1 MKAFPIRT
9 AYIAACT
16 MMFAAVLPRAGR
28 AQVPCLVA
36 PVLVD
41 SARDEVQSVLES
53 TSPLVLEMREE
64 QKLPKSGPIGPITV
78 VKDRVIC
85 SRIGTQF
92 DRDIPPNVSYVVL
105 RVGPLLYARDP
116 DQRKGTGILTDSTFK
131 VLLRMG
137 ASIKTPPTA
146 ADTTK
151 R

>member
-9 AYIAACT
+9 AYLAACT
-16 MMFAAVLPRAGR
+16 MMFAAFLPSAGS

-41 SARDEVQSVLES
+41 SARDEVESVLES
-53 TSPLVLEMREE
+53 PSPLVQEMRQE

-92 DRDIPPNVSYVVL
+92 DRDIPPNVAYVVL

-116 DQRKGTGILTDSTFK
+116 DQRRGTGILTDSTFK

-137 ASIKTPPTA
+137 ASIRTPPTA
-146 ADTTK
+146 ADTT
-151 R
+151 RR